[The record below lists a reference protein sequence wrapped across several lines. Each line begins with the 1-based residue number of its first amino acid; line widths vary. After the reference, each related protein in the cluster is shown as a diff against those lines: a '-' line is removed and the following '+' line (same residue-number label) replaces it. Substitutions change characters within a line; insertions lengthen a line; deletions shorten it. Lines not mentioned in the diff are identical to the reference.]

1 MRSLQH
7 SPDPS
12 TAFFLYLDMLHR
24 LSDQLAMPKFNSC
37 LTPIYKTYV
46 YHGVL
51 TMWAPNSGFICHLGL
66 TTPCSSNYTSPH
78 TYTRTHTHTH
88 THTQTQ
94 THTYACSW
102 KGQNCKVTEES
113 IDTTSFTINI
123 FQTRLPPFPYTRKAL

>member
-78 TYTRTHTHTH
+78 TYTRTDTHTHTH
-88 THTQTQ
+88 THTHTN
-94 THTYACSW
+94 THTHICLFMKRSKLQGYW
-102 KGQNCKVTEES
+102 
-113 IDTTSFTINI
+113 
-123 FQTRLPPFPYTRKAL
+123 RKHRYYFIYNKYFSN